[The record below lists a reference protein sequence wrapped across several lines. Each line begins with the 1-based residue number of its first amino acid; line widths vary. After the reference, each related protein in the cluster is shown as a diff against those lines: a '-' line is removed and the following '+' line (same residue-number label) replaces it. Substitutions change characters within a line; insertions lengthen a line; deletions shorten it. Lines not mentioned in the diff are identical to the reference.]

1 MEIQTTSLKNVVK
14 KQVLNLLLVDD
25 RPENLL
31 TLESILER
39 DDRNIIKA
47 SGGNEALRIAIKED
61 ISLVLLDIQMPDID
75 GVEVARLLRSNKK
88 TRHIPII
95 FVSAVSKSERPSLD
109 EFEEGTI
116 DCLGKPLNLE
126 ETKFKV
132 AAYERMSRLQNDLG
146 LMKASYEQ
154 IKAQLEQFVYIVSH
168 DLKAPIRAIDNLC
181 NWIADDLGS
190 QADANTTENI
200 SLMRSRVNRM
210 SNLLEGVL
218 EYSRIG
224 RITDEEAPLD
234 ITQMVHGI
242 FEAMAPPS
250 GFSIDAKELPVIQAS
265 QIKFYKIFHNLISN
279 AILHHHDPEN
289 GAISVSVRKK
299 QDEVVFLV
307 TDNGPG
313 IKPQYYD
320 KVFELFATLK
330 SKDEK
335 ETTGVGLA
343 VVKKI
348 VEDMGQ
354 KIWIESNEAGQI
366 SFCFSYPLVKSS

>member
-1 MEIQTTSLKNVVK
+1 MELQSSLVKNVIQ

-39 DDRNIIKA
+39 DDRHIIKA
-47 SGGNEALRIAIKED
+47 SGGNEALRIAIKEE
-61 ISLVLLDIQMPDID
+61 IALVLLDIQMPDID

-95 FVSAVSKSERPSLD
+95 FVSAVSKSERPSLE

-116 DCLGKPLNLE
+116 DCLGKPLNLD
-126 ETKFKV
+126 ETKYKV
-132 AAYERMSRLQNDLG
+132 AAYERMYRLQNDLG

-154 IKAQLEQFVYIVSH
+154 IKSQLEQFVYIVSH

-190 QADANTTENI
+190 NADANTAENI

-210 SNLLEGVL
+210 SSLLDGVL

-224 RITDEEAPLD
+224 SITDEDAPLD
-234 ITQMVHGI
+234 IAQMVHGI
-242 FEAMAPPS
+242 FEAIAPPK
-250 GFSIDAKELPVIQAS
+250 GFALEAKELPVIKGS
-265 QIKFYKIFHNLISN
+265 QIKFYKIFHNLITN
-279 AILHHHDPEN
+279 AVVHHHDPEN
-289 GAISVSVRKK
+289 GVITVTANHQGDGIVFKVS
-299 QDEVVFLV
+299 
-307 TDNGPG
+307 DNGPG

-348 VEDMGQ
+348 VDDMGQ
-354 KIWIESNEAGQI
+354 KIWIESNDPSLI
-366 SFCFSYPLVKSS
+366 SFCFSYPVMKSS

>member
-1 MEIQTTSLKNVVK
+1 MELQSSPVKNAVK
-14 KQVLNLLLVDD
+14 KQALNLLLVDD

-39 DDRNIIKA
+39 DDRHIIKA
-47 SGGNEALRIAIKED
+47 SGGNEALRIAIKEE
-61 ISLVLLDIQMPDID
+61 IALVLLDIQMPDID

-95 FVSAVSKSERPSLD
+95 FVSAVSKSERPSLE

-116 DCLGKPLNLE
+116 DCLGKPLNLD
-126 ETKFKV
+126 ETKYKV
-132 AAYERMSRLQNDLG
+132 AAYERMYRLQNDLG
-146 LMKASYEQ
+146 LMKASYDQ

-181 NWIADDLGS
+181 NWIADDLGG
-190 QADANTTENI
+190 QADANTSENI

-210 SNLLEGVL
+210 SSLLDGVL
-218 EYSRIG
+218 EFSRVG
-224 RITDEEAPLD
+224 RIADEDAPLD

-242 FEAMAPPS
+242 FEAIAPPK
-250 GFSIDAKELPVIQAS
+250 GFALQANDLPVIQAS

-279 AILHHHDPEN
+279 AVIHHHDPEN
-289 GAISVSVRKK
+289 GVISVSAIK
-299 QDEVVFLV
+299 QEDAIIFKV

-348 VEDMGQ
+348 VEDFGQ
-354 KIWIESNEAGQI
+354 KIWIESNESSQI
-366 SFCFSYPLVKSS
+366 SFCFSYPMKSS